1 MLKPAQKNKKQEE
14 LNLVPLQA
22 LFSFDFNALDYERHR
37 SLFSRSQPL
46 LIIFAFQ
53 TQFSH

>member
-1 MLKPAQKNKKQEE
+1 MLKLAQKNKKQEE

-37 SLFSRSQPL
+37 SLLSRSQPH